1 MVVMSSYLLKLSY
14 TFLNMQVIYSFA
26 KSIHYEPQW
35 SSGESSL
42 EPVRLEGTAKKGKRA
57 VIVSCEFKQVE

>member
-1 MVVMSSYLLKLSY
+1 MVVMSSYLLKLCY

-26 KSIHYEPQW
+26 KPIHYEPQW
-35 SSGESSL
+35 SSGESS
-42 EPVRLEGTAKKGKRA
+42 LEGTAKKGKRA